1 MSSPSELAVLS
12 KSQPFPVPARSYPL
26 PVDPDMLAVLI
37 PTPQPGAVA
46 AILLDDTLRLLQL
59 GDTEANLTRVAK
71 NYIPMVSAGNLESVS
86 PAVLP
91 DTCVYLQSRSLILY
105 NLARKQPQLFMITHS
120 LDESATWGRWLSV
133 EPRRIAVQFRD
144 MTNYLDTDRVQ
155 FRLRVL
161 DVSGPEAKKLG
172 ELDLGT
178 SGDFEWDA
186 GNGVLVLW
194 RDKQVRAY
202 GPDLAGP
209 IEHPLLAALGG
220 LVSASLQLDEL
231 RLHPTQPLAVFTVRG
246 NDPSGKDAC
255 SLWRA
260 TWAEGKAKLVP
271 LAGFSPLESVRLGEF
286 APEGGWLAYSS
297 TSKGLTRFYV
307 QQVEET
313 PGPPLALGS
322 VENVDLLCWTRA
334 PLALAALAPDTQ
346 TVTRWSFARLPAA
359 KGADTRPPTK

>member
-1 MSSPSELAVLS
+1 MSALSELAVLS
-12 KSQPFPVPARSYPL
+12 KSQPFPVPPSSYPL
-26 PVDPDMLAVLI
+26 PVDPDMLAVLM
-37 PTPQPGAVA
+37 PTPRPGAVA
-46 AILLDDTLRLLQL
+46 AILLDDTLRLVQL
-59 GDTEANLTRVAK
+59 GDTGASLTKVAK
-71 NYIPMVSAGNLESVS
+71 NYIPMVSAGNLEGVS

-91 DTCVYLQSRSLILY
+91 DTCAYLQSRSLILY
-105 NLARKQPQLFMITHS
+105 NLAQKQPQLFMVTHS

-133 EPRRIAVQFRD
+133 EPRRLAVQFRD
-144 MTNYLDTDRVQ
+144 MTNYLDTDTVQ

-161 DVSGPEAKKLG
+161 DVTGPEAKKLG

-194 RDKQVRAY
+194 QGQQVRAY
-202 GPDLAGP
+202 GPDLVAP

-220 LVSASLQLDEL
+220 LLSASLLLDEL
-231 RLHPTQPLAVFTVRG
+231 RLHPTRPLAVFTVRG
-246 NDPSGKDAC
+246 NDPTGKDAC

-260 TWAEGKAKLVP
+260 TWAEGEAKLVP
-271 LAGFSPLESVRLGEF
+271 LAGYSSLESVRLGEF

-297 TSKGLTRFYV
+297 TSKSLTRFYV
-307 QQVEET
+307 QQVEAT
-313 PGPPLALGS
+313 PGPPFALGS

-346 TVTRWSFARLPAA
+346 TVTRWNFGRLPAA
-359 KGADTRPPTK
+359 KGADAKTPTK